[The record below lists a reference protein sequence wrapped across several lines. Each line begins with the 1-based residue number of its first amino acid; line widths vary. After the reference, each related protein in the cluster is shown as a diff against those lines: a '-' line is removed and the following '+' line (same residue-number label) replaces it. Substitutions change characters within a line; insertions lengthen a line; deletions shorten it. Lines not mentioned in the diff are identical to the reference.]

1 MIDLNDKFVLKK
13 LKITFEM
20 KAFKNFL
27 KKLKIMTHKV
37 GIMMSSKK
45 IRKTTT
51 MQNFKFISFSVFG
64 KKRMGVHLPPLPPD
78 RMILLQDARLNR
90 VKEVIY

>member
-45 IRKTTT
+45 NTKDYYHAKFQVYIIFSFRK
-51 MQNFKFISFSVFG
+51 
-64 KKRMGVHLPPLPPD
+64 KKDGGTFTPLPPD
-78 RMILLQDARLNR
+78 RMIPLQDAWLNR

>member
-45 IRKTTT
+45 NTKDYYHAKFQVYIIFSFRK
-51 MQNFKFISFSVFG
+51 KG
-64 KKRMGVHLPPLPPD
+64 CGVHLPPPPRPND
-78 RMILLQDARLNR
+78 IPSGCQA
-90 VKEVIY
+90 E

>member
-1 MIDLNDKFVLKK
+1 MIDLNAKFVLKK

-51 MQNFKFISFSVFG
+51 MQNFKFISLSVFG
-64 KKRMGVHLPPLPPD
+64 KTDAGYIYPLPPD
-78 RMILLQDARLNR
+78 RMISLQDARLNR
-90 VKEVIY
+90 VKGVIY